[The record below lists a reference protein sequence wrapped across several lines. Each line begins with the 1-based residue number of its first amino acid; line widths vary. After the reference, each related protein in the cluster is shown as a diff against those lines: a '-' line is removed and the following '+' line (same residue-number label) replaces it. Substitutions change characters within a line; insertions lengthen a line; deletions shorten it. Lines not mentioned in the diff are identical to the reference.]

1 MNIEYIGIDLGTTN
15 SIVSYME
22 KGKARVL
29 KIGKSEIVASAIF
42 FESKDK
48 QLFGQK
54 ALERMVTY
62 PECGIRLFKR
72 MLRDYNTTQKIKFR
86 KKREIEDKIISTYLI
101 DTNIFI
107 HCPNI
112 LDRVCEGER
121 VILPYTVLDELKFRE
136 EDPNTK
142 YQAEVARASIYKYRE
157 KENSIIELREIT
169 HSLIPKG
176 CFKSAI
182 TANDRNDN
190 GILSIGIEAEQN
202 DEEIILLTGDNGL
215 RTKAIENKIKNKN
228 LDEFLKYHSIVN
240 TENDD
245 FIELTGRKASAI
257 FLQYLRDE
265 ACKKLK
271 SDIKK
276 AVITV
281 PANFSIVEIEATKNA
296 GIDAGFEEVQIMKE
310 PIAAAIVYGIE
321 EETNKKI
328 LVYDFGGG
336 TFDVSI
342 IEVKDNK
349 TMNVLN
355 TEGDPNLGGED
366 ITNKIV
372 EFLYDKVYDEYKL
385 DMDSIQSSELSEE
398 EYKYNQM
405 MIRNAA
411 ESVKI
416 GLSETTEENITLIN
430 LNIGKEEKGSIV
442 TSITREELE
451 KEVLIDI
458 SKNAEKTLNRCLSNK
473 NLTKEDIDIIVLAGG
488 TSSIPVFREHIS
500 KTFGKAPNFEKNVAT
515 IVSNG
520 AAIRAE
526 QLWGKDGV
534 TVYDIYENTE
544 HDFGVKLENF
554 IFDSLIPANTPT
566 PAIAN
571 KIYMPAKSGQSG
583 VTIMVLKRDKGCTK
597 FKTFDD
603 GIEVIDEIS
612 IDNLPSDIENTD
624 MKINVKFEI
633 SKEGTLSVSTNL
645 IDKENN
651 EIYKDTSIK
660 VTRQSKL

>member
-1 MNIEYIGIDLGTTN
+1 MSIEYIGIDLGTTN

-22 KGKARVL
+22 KGKSKVL
-29 KIGKSEIVASAIF
+29 KIGKSEIVPSAIF

-54 ALERMVTY
+54 ALERMITY

-72 MLRDYNTTQKIKFR
+72 MLKDYTATQKIKFR
-86 KKREIEDKIISTYLI
+86 KKNEINNIIKDTYLI

-121 VILPYTVLDELKFRE
+121 VILPYTVLDELRFRA

-142 YQAEVARASIYKYRE
+142 YQAEAARDSIYKYRE
-157 KENSIIELREIT
+157 KENSIIELREINEEF
-169 HSLIPKG
+169 IPQG
-176 CFKSAI
+176 CFKSARI
-182 TANDRNDN
+182 ANDRNDN
-190 GILSIGIEAEQN
+190 GILSIAIEAKHNGE
-202 DEEIILLTGDNGL
+202 DIILLTGDNGL
-215 RTKAIENKIKNKN
+215 RTKAIENNIENKN
-228 LDEFLKYHSIVN
+228 LDDFLNKHSIVN
-240 TENDD
+240 TYNDD
-245 FIELTGRKASAI
+245 FIELTGQKASAI
-257 FLQYLRDE
+257 FLQYLRE
-265 ACKKLK
+265 ESCKKLK

-281 PANFSIVEIEATKNA
+281 PANFSIVEIEATKDA
-296 GIDAGFEEVQIMKE
+296 GIDAGFEEVIIMKE
-310 PIAAAIVYGIE
+310 PIAAAIVYGVE

-355 TEGDPNLGGED
+355 TEGDSNLGGED

-372 EFLYDKVYDEYKL
+372 ELLYDKVYDKYEL
-385 DMDSIQSSELSEE
+385 DMDSLESSCLSED

-405 MIRNAA
+405 TIRNAA

-430 LNIGKEEKGSIV
+430 LNIGEEEKGSIT
-442 TSITREELE
+442 TSITRDELE

-458 SKNAEKTLNRCLSNK
+458 SKKAEKTLNKCLNNI

-500 KTFGKAPNFEKNVAT
+500 KTFGKSPNFEKNVAT

-526 QLWGKDGV
+526 QIWGGNGV

-554 IFDSLIPANTPT
+554 TFDTLIPANTPT

-583 VTIMVLKRDKGCTK
+583 VSIMVLQRDKGCTK

-603 GIEVIDEIS
+603 GIEVIDEIR

-624 MKINVKFEI
+624 VKINVKFEI

-645 IDKENN
+645 VDRDGN
-651 EIYKDTSIK
+651 EVYKDTSIK